1 MATLLNGNV
10 LIIDDE
16 PALRHTLTRLL
27 HAAGCQITAA
37 ADGTEALAI
46 LEKPVFD
53 LVFLDIHLPGVNG
66 LDILRAIRK
75 ESAQLPV
82 ILLTGNAT
90 LQSALEALR
99 LGATDYLLKPIDPEV
114 LVARTRVILQ
124 EQAIARRRREIEEQ
138 IATLQ
143 AELQALTKEE
153 AQPTP
158 HQTSLSNP
166 EERFLKRGP
175 LILDLQTQ
183 RGTLGAQI
191 LSIPPTAFEYLV
203 VLARHSPEVVD
214 YETLITEAQGYNKTT
229 RYEAQEMTKW
239 HIHTLRQALE
249 PTPTDP
255 QYILN
260 VRGIG
265 YRLVFN

>member
-1 MATLLNGNV
+1 MLGGHV

-16 PALRHTLTRLL
+16 PGVRHTLTRLL
-27 HAAGCQITAA
+27 QTAGCQVTAA
-37 ADGTEALAI
+37 ADGNEALTI
-46 LEKPVFD
+46 LGKPSFD
-53 LVFLDIHLPGVNG
+53 LVYLDIHLPGVSG
-66 LDILRAIRK
+66 LDILRTVRK
-75 ESAQLPV
+75 QSPQLPV

-90 LQSALEALR
+90 LQSALEAIR

-124 EQAIARRRREIEEQ
+124 EQALERRQREIEEQ
-138 IATLQ
+138 IAALQ
-143 AELQALTKEE
+143 AELQTLKKPEE
-153 AQPTP
+153 RSSSLQTP
-158 HQTSLSNP
+158 IPNP

-183 RGTLGAQI
+183 RGTLGAHI
-191 LSIPPTAFEYLV
+191 LSLPPTAFEYLV
-203 VLARHSPEVVD
+203 ILARHSPEVVD
-214 YETLITEAQGYNKTT
+214 YKTLVTEAQGYSNTT

-239 HIHTLRQALE
+239 HIHTLRQAIE
-249 PTPTDP
+249 EQPAQP

-265 YRLVFN
+265 YRLVFG

>member
-1 MATLLNGNV
+1 MLNGNV

-16 PALRHTLTRLL
+16 PSLRHTLTRLIQS
-27 HAAGCQITAA
+27 AGFQVTAL
-37 ADGTEALAI
+37 ADGQDALST
-46 LEKPVFD
+46 LEKLTFD

-66 LDILRAIRK
+66 LDILRTIRK
-75 ESAQLPV
+75 VSPQLPV

-90 LQSALEALR
+90 LQSALEAIR

-114 LVARTRVILQ
+114 LVARTRIILQ
-124 EQAIARRRREIEEQ
+124 EQALERRRREIEEQ
-138 IATLQ
+138 ITALQ
-143 AELQALTKEE
+143 AELQALNHTE
-153 AQPTP
+153 
-158 HQTSLSNP
+158 TSALPQSSIPNP
-166 EERFLKRGP
+166 EERFIKRGG
-175 LILDLQTQ
+175 LILDLQTR

-191 LSIPPTAFEYLV
+191 LTIPPTAFEYLV
-203 VLARHSPEVVD
+203 ILARHSPEVVD
-214 YETLITEAQGYNKTT
+214 YETLVTEAQGYNQTT

-239 HIHTLRQALE
+239 HIHTLRQAIE
-249 PTPTDP
+249 PVPTHP